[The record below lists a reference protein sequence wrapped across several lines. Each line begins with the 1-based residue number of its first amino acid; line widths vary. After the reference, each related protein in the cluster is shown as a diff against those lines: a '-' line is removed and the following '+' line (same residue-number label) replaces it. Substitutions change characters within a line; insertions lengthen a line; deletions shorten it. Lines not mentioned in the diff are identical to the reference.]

1 MVQYDRDV
9 LCRIE
14 AESAGEEMIIKPEDY
29 TVGALAKFYGISAD
43 SIRLYDKKGILPS
56 KKNDE
61 NNYRIYSRADLIVMD
76 FIVKLRSMDISL
88 ADVSEILNNFGLGQ
102 TLDTCR
108 TKLASVEAEIQRLQ
122 QISRKLGEFITRAD
136 QIEGRL
142 NMFSIKENPAFIIR
156 DIDASIAD
164 TNKAFESLPLD
175 TMPLLTIYTR
185 DGYSEEHMEKMRQ
198 KRSRAAVAEIYI
210 SQEDH
215 LGISEREDFN
225 EKGFFV
231 MKPKM
236 CIHVVMCMMVN
247 EEYRF
252 SEEIKKYAK
261 QHSFSLTGESI
272 ARLILTEKN
281 QSEPRDYYEI
291 WSAIE

>member
-1 MVQYDRDV
+1 MVQYDQDV
-9 LCRIE
+9 LCRIG
-14 AESAGEEMIIKPEDY
+14 AESAGEEMIIKGENY

-56 KKNDE
+56 KKNDD

-88 ADVSEILNNFGLGQ
+88 ADVSEIINNFGLGQ
-102 TLDTCR
+102 TLDSCR
-108 TKLASVEAEIQRLQ
+108 TKLTALEEEIQRLEQ
-122 QISRKLGEFITRAD
+122 VRRKLGEFITRAD
-136 QIEGRL
+136 RIEERL
-142 NMFSIKENPAFIIR
+142 NKFSIKENPAFIIR
-156 DIDASIAD
+156 DIDASIAE
-164 TNKAFESLPLD
+164 TNEAFESLPLD
-175 TMPLLTIYTR
+175 TMPLLTIYAR
-185 DGYSEEHMEKMRQ
+185 DGYSKEHLEKMR
-198 KRSRAAVAEIYI
+198 KRESRAAVAEIYI

-215 LGISEREDFN
+215 LAVSERKDLEK
-225 EKGFFV
+225 KGFFV

-236 CIHVVMCMMVN
+236 CIHVITCTMVN

-252 SEEIKKYAK
+252 SEEIKKYAEA
-261 QHSFSLTGESI
+261 HNFTLTGESI

-281 QSEPRDYYEI
+281 QTEPRDYYEI